1 MPLDIGV
8 DEGQQVYQYSL
19 SGIGSPYLGL
29 SGIICQGNLQFPS
42 TGVELVASKMTIDC
56 IFNGGS
62 GAVSGTSRSFGSVIM
77 DYVTVQAVSQP
88 QTPVL
93 GDINGDGAVDVQDL
107 LCLANS
113 FGTTRQIDGNYD
125 PRCDF
130 NSDDSVDAADLLTV
144 VQDYWQ
150 H

>member
-93 GDINGDGAVDVQDL
+93 GDINGDGAVDVQRTS
-107 LCLANS
+107 CAWPTAS
-113 FGTTRQIDGNYD
+113 ERPARSTATMT
-125 PRCDF
+125 P
-130 NSDDSVDAADLLTV
+130 AATSTAMTASMRPTC
-144 VQDYWQ
+144 
-150 H
+150 